1 MSIERFPWLNDA
13 IRAHQKITFPSSS
26 IIEGESGLAKKQ
38 LAKYF
43 AQKLLCS
50 DEFAPCG
57 VCNSCNYF
65 LAGSHPDYCFRD
77 NDTCSSVLHTYSKAK
92 KEALTSNKIEGIR
105 ALNEFIAMTNS
116 VSEKRMA
123 IVFDAHSMNIN
134 AQNALLKTLSLIH
147 I

>member
-50 DEFAPCG
+50 DEFAPC
-57 VCNSCNYF
+57 
-65 LAGSHPDYCFRD
+65 
-77 NDTCSSVLHTYSKAK
+77 
-92 KEALTSNKIEGIR
+92 
-105 ALNEFIAMTNS
+105 
-116 VSEKRMA
+116 
-123 IVFDAHSMNIN
+123 
-134 AQNALLKTLSLIH
+134 LSLIH
-147 I
+147 ISEPRDRSLSRMPSSA

>member
-1 MSIERFPWLNDA
+1 MGIERFPWLNDA
-13 IRAHQKITFPSSS
+13 KRAHQNIAFPSSS

-65 LAGSHPDYCFRD
+65 LAESHPDYCFLIMI
-77 NDTCSSVLHTYSKAK
+77 NVLAC
-92 KEALTSNKIEGIR
+92 
-105 ALNEFIAMTNS
+105 FIYIPKPR
-116 VSEKRMA
+116 KR
-123 IVFDAHSMNIN
+123 
-134 AQNALLKTLSLIH
+134 L
-147 I
+147 